1 MFAES
6 EFAKIHNRRT
16 FLSRS
21 TTGIGMAALAS
32 LLGKDLSAA
41 AAAAPGLAV
50 PGMLKTLHWA
60 PKAKRVIYL
69 FQSGAPSH
77 MDLYDPK
84 PHLRKVS
91 GTELPASIRMGQR
104 ITGMTSGQKQ
114 FLCVGSAYPF
124 KRYGKCG
131 MEMSEILPGIGAVAD
146 ELCLIRSM
154 TTDPI
159 NHDPAVTFF
168 ATGNQQPGRPTM
180 GSWTSYGLGS
190 GNANLPAYVVLL
202 SGGGGQ
208 PLQARYWGNGFLPGQ
223 HQGVQFRGAGDP
235 VLYVSNPPS
244 MDGAIRRQLLDGV
257 QAFNKQ
263 SLGRIGDPE

>member
-16 FLSRS
+16 FLTRS

-77 MDLYDPK
+77 MDLFDPK

-131 MEMSEILPGIGAVAD
+131 TEMSEILSGIGAVAD
-146 ELCLIRSM
+146 ELCVSGITDCGTTPCLRM
-154 TTDPI
+154 TLM
-159 NHDPAVTFF
+159 NMFH
-168 ATGNQQPGRPTM
+168 
-180 GSWTSYGLGS
+180 
-190 GNANLPAYVVLL
+190 
-202 SGGGGQ
+202 
-208 PLQARYWGNGFLPGQ
+208 
-223 HQGVQFRGAGDP
+223 
-235 VLYVSNPPS
+235 
-244 MDGAIRRQLLDGV
+244 
-257 QAFNKQ
+257 
-263 SLGRIGDPE
+263 